1 LTNKMFF
8 TRCLLCFILILSI
21 TAASA
26 VPVGAA
32 TKSELEA
39 KQSQIKKKQ
48 SNIKNQLSSVRKD
61 EAKAQEALDLINELI
76 EANKEEINNIN
87 SYIVEL
93 NNEIAENQ
101 ALIAEKD
108 AEINENYERFKKR
121 IRALYMA
128 GDVTGGFE
136 LILCADSFE
145 EMLNATA
152 YAKALAKYDQSLID
166 ALKSDRDGYS
176 SKIDAIEEDKAE
188 AEKKKA
194 EISAIKEENDKLA
207 EEAKQKLK
215 EVRAQ
220 EAKLEA
226 LQAQYEKE
234 MESASAQIA
243 ALVKGSGSAN
253 TSNGKVSFIW
263 PTPSCYRVSSYYG
276 MRTLMGVKRMHKG
289 IDIPAAGGA
298 KILAAAGGTV
308 VTSSYDSGGYGNYVI
323 INHGNG
329 YCTVYGHMR
338 SRAVSRGATVKQGQV
353 IGYVGTTGRSTGNH
367 LHFEIRN
374 TKTGGTENPMNWF

>member
-1 LTNKMFF
+1 MTKKMFL
-8 TRCLLCFILILSI
+8 TRCLLCFVLILSI
-21 TAASA
+21 AATYA
-26 VPVGAA
+26 IPVGAA
-32 TKSELEA
+32 TKAELEA

-48 SNIKNQLSSVRKD
+48 SNLKSQLSSVRKD
-61 EAKAQEALDLINELI
+61 EKKAQEALDLINELI
-76 EANKEEINNIN
+76 DANKEEINNIN
-87 SYIVEL
+87 LYIVEL
-93 NNEIAENQ
+93 NNQIAANE
-101 ALIAEKD
+101 ALIAEKN

-128 GDVTGGFE
+128 GDVTGGLE

-145 EMLNATA
+145 EMLDATA
-152 YAKALAKYDQSLID
+152 YAKALAEYDQSLID
-166 ALKSDRDGYS
+166 SLKADRDGYT
-176 SKIDAIEEDKAE
+176 SKIEAIEKDKAD

-215 EVRAQ
+215 EVKAQ

-243 ALVKGSGSAN
+243 ALVKSSNSA
-253 TSNGKVSFIW
+253 TTNGKVSFIW

-338 SRAVSRGATVKQGQV
+338 SRAVSKGATVKQGQV

-374 TKTGGTENPMNWF
+374 TKNGGTENPMNWF